1 MLSEYLLGFTK
12 LKISFFF
19 FFASYRS
26 KLQQLLYE
34 SLNSYSLSSPCLP
47 LDQKL
52 FSSGEPDIIDPK
64 GRKYG
69 LD

>member
-1 MLSEYLLGFTK
+1 MLSEYLLGFAK

-19 FFASYRS
+19 FAPYRS

-34 SLNSYSLSSPCLP
+34 SLNSYSLCSPGLP

-52 FSSGEPDIIDPK
+52 FSSGKPDIIDPK